1 MPNADSATIMQ
12 AIDALPTEW
21 RALVHE
27 YGFKAVCQ
35 AREDGCSI
43 EDAADQ
49 LWMARSARQAQW
61 LSTLYITERSVKS
74 WGNNANAT

>member
-1 MPNADSATIMQ
+1 MTDAQQLMAIVDSFS
-12 AIDALPTEW
+12 PGW

-35 AREDGCSI
+35 AKEDGCSL
-43 EDAADQ
+43 EDAQDQ

-61 LSTLYITERSVKS
+61 MSTDYVTAKTARSFDV
-74 WGNNANAT
+74 

>member
-1 MPNADSATIMQ
+1 MTDAQQLMSIVDSFS
-12 AIDALPTEW
+12 PEW

-35 AREDGCSI
+35 SKEDGHSL
-43 EDAADQ
+43 EEAQDA

-61 LSTLYITERSVKS
+61 LSTNYITKRSFSNGAV
-74 WGNNANAT
+74 

>member
-1 MPNADSATIMQ
+1 MPNSNSALLMQ
-12 AIDALPTEW
+12 AIDSLPAPW

-35 AREDGCSI
+35 AKEDGHSL
-43 EDAADQ
+43 EDAQDA

-61 LSTLYITERSVKS
+61 LSTDMITPRTVRSYFDAVR
-74 WGNNANAT
+74 